1 MSIEALKKFA
11 YERYEDG
18 AHWVVETFSDGDYEE
33 VLRSFATVEEAKAD
47 LQAYW
52 ELMAEREMDCRY
64 E

>member
-11 YERYEDG
+11 YERYEEG

-52 ELMAEREMDCRY
+52 ELMAEREMDCRF

>member
-33 VLRSFATVEEAKAD
+33 VLRSFATLEEAKAD
-47 LQAYW
+47 LQDYW
-52 ELMAEREMDCRY
+52 ELMAEREADCRF